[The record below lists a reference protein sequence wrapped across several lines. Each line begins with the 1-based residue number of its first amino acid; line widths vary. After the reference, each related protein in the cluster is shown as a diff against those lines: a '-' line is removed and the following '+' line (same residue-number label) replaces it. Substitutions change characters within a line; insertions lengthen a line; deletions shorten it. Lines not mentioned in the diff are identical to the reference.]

1 MGNSL
6 QDQLLK
12 AGVVDKKQ
20 AKKAKV
26 AKHQAQSKKGKKGE
40 QAPQVNEAALAA
52 QKAMQEKVER
62 DRQLNQ
68 QRKAEAEQRA
78 LAAQVRQ
85 LIEQNRVDRNEN
97 GEPYHFQDGKTLRSL
112 PVTAA
117 QRDLLARGK
126 LDIVREGETYELVPA
141 KVGDK
146 IRERIP
152 ERVMARPKVEE
163 KPDEDDP
170 YAGYEVPD
178 DLMW

>member
-12 AGVVDKKQ
+12 AGVADKKQ
-20 AKKAKV
+20 AKKAKA
-26 AKHQAQSKKGKKGE
+26 AKHQTKGKKGQ

-52 QKAMQEKVER
+52 QRALEEKAER
-62 DRQLNQ
+62 DRVLNQ

-85 LIEQNRVDRNEN
+85 LIEQNRVERAEH
-97 GEPYHFQDGKTLRSL
+97 GEPYHFQDGKRLRSL
-112 PVTAA
+112 PVSPA
-117 QRDLLARGK
+117 QRGLLARGK
-126 LDIVREGETYELVPA
+126 LDIVRDGETYELVPA
-141 KVGDK
+141 AVGDK
-146 IRERIP
+146 IRDRVP
-152 ERVMARPKVEE
+152 DRVMLRPKAEDT
-163 KPDEDDP
+163 PDADDP